1 VSRRRDGRS
10 APRQELRVFFRAG
23 RGMQIVPVQSMET
36 TTARVLVADDQA
48 DVLEA
53 LRWLL
58 VGEGYEAE
66 LVASTDLVMERVQ
79 VGAFDLLLMD
89 LNYTR
94 DTTSGREGLDLIL
107 RVRAVDPLIPI
118 VVMTG
123 WGSID
128 TAVDAM
134 RRGAS
139 SFVQKPWDDSTLR
152 DIVEREI
159 GAGRAARRQ
168 DRKQQRELDEARL
181 IQRALLPAALP
192 QVHGLRL
199 AAVWQPMDGVGGDCF
214 DVTVSGSAVGVMI
227 ADVAGKGMPAAL
239 LMSNLQAAVRAFA
252 QDGAAP
258 CALATSVNR
267 LLCRHMVS
275 GRFVTFCF
283 ARIDAAHGC
292 VAYVNAGH
300 NPPLVIRAGG
310 AVERLTE
317 GGTVL
322 GVFPDATFVQAQIGV
337 SPGDRL
343 LFYTDGISEARNT
356 DGEEF
361 GEQRI
366 AAAAI
371 AGRTLSAE
379 DLKARVAAEVQAFTG
394 GAFDDDAT
402 IIVAALVQED

>member
-1 VSRRRDGRS
+1 
-10 APRQELRVFFRAG
+10 
-23 RGMQIVPVQSMET
+23 MEMT
-36 TTARVLVADDQA
+36 AARVLVADDQA

-58 VGEGYEAE
+58 VGEGYDAE
-66 LVASTDLVMERVQ
+66 FVTSADSVMDRLRAA
-79 VGAFDLLLMD
+79 AFDLLLMD

-107 RVRAVDPLIPI
+107 RVRAHDPLIPI

-128 TAVDAM
+128 CAVDAM

-139 SFVQKPWDDSTLR
+139 SFVQKPWDDATLR
-152 DIVEREI
+152 DIVQREI

-181 IQRALLPAALP
+181 IQHALLPASLP
-192 QVHGLRL
+192 QVDGLRL

-214 DVTVSGSAVGVMI
+214 DVTVAGSAVGVMI
-227 ADVAGKGMPAAL
+227 ADVSGKGMPAAL

-283 ARIDAAHGC
+283 AWIDARHGR
-292 VAYVNAGH
+292 VTYANAGH

-322 GVFPDATFVQAQIGV
+322 GVFPDATFSQAQIAV
-337 SPGDRL
+337 APGDRL
-343 LFYTDGISEARNT
+343 LFYTDGISEARST

-361 GEQRI
+361 GEPRI
-366 AAAAI
+366 LAAAV
-371 AGRTLSAE
+371 AGRALSAE
-379 DLKARVAAEVQAFTG
+379 DLKDRIAADVHTFTG
-394 GAFDDDAT
+394 GVFDDDAT
-402 IIVAALVQED
+402 IIVAALAPGD

>member
-1 VSRRRDGRS
+1 VACG
-10 APRQELRVFFRAG
+10 LFL
-23 RGMQIVPVQSMET
+23 VQPMEM

-58 VGEGYEAE
+58 DGEGYEAE
-66 LVASTDLVMERVQ
+66 FVASTDSVMERLQ
-79 VGAFDLLLMD
+79 AAAFDLLLMD

-107 RVRAVDPLIPI
+107 RVRAHDPLIPI

-128 TAVDAM
+128 CAVDAM

-139 SFVQKPWDDSTLR
+139 SFVQKPWDDSTLC
-152 DIVEREI
+152 DIVQREI

-192 QVHGLRL
+192 QADGLRL

-214 DVTVSGSAVGVMI
+214 DVTVAGSAVGVMI

-283 ARIDAAHGC
+283 AWIDARHGR
-292 VAYVNAGH
+292 VTYANAGH

-322 GVFPDATFVQAQIGV
+322 GVFPDATFVQAQIAV
-337 SPGDRL
+337 AFGDRL
-343 LFYTDGISEARNT
+343 LFYTDGISEARSP

-361 GEQRI
+361 GEPRI
-366 AAAAI
+366 LAAAV
-371 AGRTLSAE
+371 AGRALSAE
-379 DLKARVAAEVQAFTG
+379 DLKNRVAAEVHTFTG
-394 GAFDDDAT
+394 GVFDDDAT
-402 IIVAALVQED
+402 IIVAALSQED